1 MVSSY
6 RIVQDIF
13 GTHMR
18 KVSKVTVELLSV
30 GGITQDISSS
40 ASMTRTSNGAV
51 IVFLALRTFFHSW

>member
-1 MVSSY
+1 MSSY

>member
-1 MVSSY
+1 MSSY

-30 GGITQDISSS
+30 GSITRDISSS
-40 ASMTRTSNGAV
+40 ASMRKTSNGAV
-51 IVFLALRTFFHSW
+51 IVFLALRTFVHSW